1 MRIFLS
7 LTIVLSMG
15 LLAQIAAACPN
26 GTFSVE
32 GWNPGVVASKP
43 SYTGTAVIKT
53 VGGGGVCQIKWHIG
67 AQKFQGVGFYNEEEE
82 QLSIAYANQKE
93 GWFGAVVYDLDN
105 TTLKGRWAVYGDAE
119 GRVGKEILQKLPFS
133 N

>member
-7 LTIVLSMG
+7 LAIVLSMG

-53 VGGGGVCQIKWHIG
+53 VGDVCQIEWRIG
-67 AQKFQGVGFYNEEEE
+67 TQRFQGVGFYDDNEK

-93 GWFGAVVYDLDN
+93 GWFGAVVYDLN
-105 TTLKGRWAVYGDAE
+105 NITLKGRWTVYGDAE
-119 GRVGKEILQKLPFS
+119 GKVGKEVLYLKEG
-133 N
+133 